1 MHDRYSD
8 TLDHPRTLLPTTEQT
23 DFSRNLYEL
32 EKRARRPYSLTS
44 VLRAM
49 CETPHKLGALEM
61 EVDQEL
67 RALNPRRGVIGHL
80 VPIEALSQPWR
91 RDLTI
96 TTPSTGSVTVQTSV
110 GDEVIPFL
118 RAKTVCGRLGATLLD
133 GLTNGNVKLPRAI
146 LGTTASWLP
155 EIGGGAD
162 ADPNFDSFTA
172 TPKRIQ
178 GSTVFSRQLVYQS
191 SVDIEAFIANDIAN
205 AIAVAVD
212 NAALNGT
219 GTAPQPLGILNY
231 PANPAFSYTYSS
243 RSPNVTFGGP
253 ASWANVLLF
262 EKNVELSNVV
272 NDGTFGYAVDPAT
285 RDKWQQTTKTTG
297 ATAYPVYLWE
307 NTADP
312 ADPFGRV
319 NGRRSIS
326 STQIQG
332 SKVIFGKWSE
342 CMICTWLGLDVHVDP
357 FTLATTGEI
366 RVQVSLLCDIQF
378 RYPIAFS
385 VSTDSGAQ

>member
-80 VPIEALSQPWR
+80 VPIETLSQPWR
-91 RDLTI
+91 RDLSI
-96 TTPSTGSVTVQTSV
+96 TTPSTGAVTVQTTV
-110 GDEVIPFL
+110 GDQVIPFL
-118 RAKTVCGRLGATLLD
+118 RAKTICGQLGAQLIG

-146 LGTTASWLP
+146 LGTTASWLN

-162 ADPNFDSFTA
+162 ADPNFDSIVIS
-172 TPKRIQ
+172 PKRIQ
-178 GSTVFSRQLVYQS
+178 GSTVLSRQLVYQS
-191 SVDIEAFIANDIAN
+191 SVDIEAFIANDLAT
-205 AIAVAVD
+205 AIATAVD
-212 NAALNGT
+212 AAALSGT
-219 GTAPQPLGILNY
+219 GVAPQPLGILNY
-231 PANPAFSYTYSS
+231 PANMPLSYAYDH
-243 RSPNVTFGGP
+243 RSANVTFGGP
-253 ASWANVLLF
+253 STWANVLLF
-262 EKNVELSNVV
+262 EKNVELGNVV
-272 NDGTFGYAVDPAT
+272 NDGTFGYATDPLC
-285 RDKWQQTTKTTG
+285 RDKWQQVPKV
-297 ATAYPVYLWE
+297 ATFPSFLWE

-319 NGRRSIS
+319 NGRRSIA
-326 STQIQG
+326 STQIPG

-342 CMICTWLGLDVHVDP
+342 MLICTWLGADVMVDP
-357 FTLATTGEI
+357 FSLAVTGEI
-366 RVQVSLLCDIQF
+366 RVQVSLLADIQF
-378 RYPIAFS
+378 RYPLAFCC
-385 VSTDSGAQ
+385 STDSGAQ